1 MPIPSVQTNIDGIYQ
16 LRTKWSNC
24 KRTFKQS
31 LTVQVQLQVHVKISE
46 LYCAH
51 TQIQVQTGAN
61 NLYPFQVS
69 ICICMCIYM
78 CIYIKWSVCVYI
90 YMVHILTS
98 TKHAGVKNYATRN
111 STAAFRGIDHSC
123 ETSEPGARPGGSA
136 NHPMATHWIYFKGS
150 HWWCILVMVH
160 PWTSPQ
166 LSMIS

>member
-1 MPIPSVQTNIDGIYQ
+1 MKQLYTDFYAKFDCTSTITSLRKDIRIILCTYTNTSVNWCKQFVSVSGIHIHMYVYIY
-16 LRTKWSNC
+16 TSN
-24 KRTFKQS
+24 
-31 LTVQVQLQVHVKISE
+31 E
-46 LYCAH
+46 
-51 TQIQVQTGAN
+51 
-61 NLYPFQVS
+61 
-69 ICICMCIYM
+69 
-78 CIYIKWSVCVYI
+78 VCVYVYI

-150 HWWCILVMVH
+150 HWWWILVMVH